1 MRSAKMRSSRG
12 HKINERINK
21 LFSAYINK
29 IVIYLLVNILKT
41 PRKLNLVKFLEDYT
55 HVHLVNRNTTL
66 DHSIGIGKK
75 R

>member
-1 MRSAKMRSSRG
+1 MRSSRG
-12 HKINERINK
+12 PKINERINK
-21 LFSAYINK
+21 FFSAYKNK

-55 HVHLVNRNTTL
+55 HVHLVNRNRTL
-66 DHSIGIGKK
+66 DHSIGIDKK